1 MNDFL
6 PYGRH
11 MLDED
16 DIAAVVDVLKN
27 GLLTTGAKVPEL
39 ESALS
44 RYLGGPEVV
53 VCSSGTA
60 ALHLA
65 AISAGLSENTC
76 AIVPAITFL
85 ATANAV
91 RMTGADV
98 VFADVDPK
106 SGLMTAQTLKDA
118 IERAE
123 KPVAAV
129 MPVQLTGQSPN
140 MKDIGEVAA
149 SIDACLITDSCHA
162 LGATKKT
169 NGEKLGAGLEEDYAC
184 FSFHPVKAIAM
195 GEGGAIVT
203 RDKAK
208 ADKMRLLRSHAMQ
221 RPDRDDQPWAYE
233 MYDLGYNY
241 RATDM
246 QAALGLSQLKK
257 LDGFIEKRRELA
269 CYYAELLKPLA
280 PNLMPIE
287 KNDYAT
293 SAWHIYSVLI
303 NFVEIKIDRASFMK
317 MLDSKGIGSQVHY
330 IPVCDQPYYKK
341 LYGEQNLPGAAS
353 YYSKT
358 LTLPLYPAMQR
369 EDVARVVASLTEI
382 LVQTV
387 P

>member
-16 DIAAVVDVLKN
+16 DIAAVVDVLEN
-27 GLLTTGAKVPEL
+27 GLLTTGTKIPEL

-44 RYLGGPEVV
+44 QYLGGPEVV
-53 VCSSGTA
+53 VCSSGTT

-98 VFADVDPK
+98 VFADVDPS

-123 KPVAAV
+123 KPVAAI

-140 MKDIGEVAA
+140 LEALGEIATRIG
-149 SIDACLITDSCHA
+149 ACLITDSCHA
-162 LGATKKT
+162 LGGTKVA

-203 RDKAK
+203 RSKAK

-221 RPDRDDQPWAYE
+221 RPQRDDQPWAYE
-233 MYDLGYNY
+233 VHELGYNY
-241 RATDM
+241 RATDI
-246 QAALGLSQLKK
+246 QAALCLSQLKK
-257 LDGFIEKRRELA
+257 LDGFIKKRRELA
-269 CYYAELLKPLA
+269 EHYTELLKPLA
-280 PNLMPIE
+280 PMLIPIE
-287 KNDYAT
+287 QNGYAT
-293 SAWHIYSVLI
+293 SAWHLYSVLI
-303 NFVEIKIDRASFMK
+303 DFDKTGMDRGSLMQALK
-317 MLDSKGIGSQVHY
+317 KHGIGSQVHY
-330 IPVCDQPYYKK
+330 TPVCDQPYYKT
-341 LYGEQNLPGAAS
+341 LYGEKNLPGARS
-353 YYSKT
+353 YYCQT

-369 EDVARVVASLTEI
+369 EDVTRVVDCIVEI
-382 LVQTV
+382 LS
-387 P
+387 

>member
-44 RYLGGPEVV
+44 QYLGGPEVV

-65 AISAGLSENTC
+65 ALSAGLDENTC
-76 AIVPAITFL
+76 AIVPAVTFL

-98 VFADVDPK
+98 IFADVDPQ
-106 SGLMTAQTLKDA
+106 SGLMTAQTLTDA

-123 KPVAAV
+123 KPVAAI

-140 MKDIGEVAA
+140 LEVLGELAAGIG
-149 SIDACLITDSCHA
+149 ACLITDSCHA
-162 LGATKKT
+162 LGATKVSDGK
-169 NGEKLGAGLEEDYAC
+169 KLGAGLEEDYAC

-203 RDKAK
+203 RNKAK

-221 RPDRDDQPWAYE
+221 PAHDNQSWGYE
-233 MYDLGYNY
+233 AHDLGYNY

-257 LDGFIEKRRELA
+257 LDNFIEKRRELA
-269 CYYAELLKPLA
+269 GYYSELLKPLA
-280 PNLMPIE
+280 PNLIPIE
-287 KNDYAT
+287 QTGYAT
-293 SAWHIYSVLI
+293 SAWHLYSVLI
-303 NFVEIKIDRASFMK
+303 DFEHIKVDRTSFMK
-317 MLDSKGIGSQVHY
+317 ALTSKGIGSQVHY
-330 IPVCDQPYYKK
+330 IPVCGQPYYKK
-341 LYGEQNLPGAAS
+341 LYGEQNLPGTAS
-353 YYSKT
+353 YYSRT

-369 EDVARVVASLTEI
+369 EDIVRVVACLTEI
-382 LVQTV
+382 L

>member
-11 MLDED
+11 MLDDD

-27 GLLTTGAKVPEL
+27 GLLTTGTKIPEL

-44 RYLGGPEVV
+44 QYLGGPEVV

-98 VFADVDPK
+98 VFADVDPQ
-106 SGLMTAQTLKDA
+106 SGLMTAETLKDA

-123 KPVAAV
+123 TPVAAI

-140 MKDIGEVAA
+140 MKALGEIAAGIG
-149 SIDACLITDSCHA
+149 ACLITDSCHA
-162 LGATKKT
+162 LGATKVA
-169 NGEKLGAGLEEDYAC
+169 NGEKLGAGLEEEYAC

-203 RDKAK
+203 RNKAK

-221 RPDRDDQPWAYE
+221 RPERDDQPWTYE
-233 MYDLGYNY
+233 VNELGYNY
-241 RATDM
+241 RATDI
-246 QAALGLSQLKK
+246 QAALGLSQLNK
-257 LDGFIEKRRELA
+257 LDNFIEKRRELA
-269 CYYAELLKPLA
+269 GYYTELLKPLA
-280 PNLMPIE
+280 PNLVPNE
-287 KNDYAT
+287 QTGYAR
-293 SAWHIYSVLI
+293 SAWHLYSVLI
-303 NFVEIKIDRASFMK
+303 DFDQIKVDRASFMK
-317 MLDSKGIGSQVHY
+317 ALTSKGIGSQVHY

-341 LYGEQNLPGAAS
+341 LYGEQNLPGARS
-353 YYSKT
+353 YYGQT

-369 EDVARVVASLTEI
+369 ADIERVVACLTKI
-382 LVQTV
+382 LF
-387 P
+387 